1 MPNPKGGDKMK
12 HFQLRIAFVVL
23 CLSVGLITF
32 SGYFPL
38 LSQGPG
44 EGEEAPPPNTG
55 EPTPE
60 DTPGGPGDLIP
71 EDETPGPV
79 GQVDELSAAFL
90 ANSVDALT
98 ALLNSGTN
106 PNQQIR
112 LSNEVQIPAL
122 TSAVMSS
129 KVMLLPDKKIKILLD
144 AGANPNVADQ
154 RGYTALHWAAID
166 ARRSIVKLLLDYGA
180 DRQIR
185 TLKGNTPYELALKI
199 GNMSAVVAF
208 EEHSPF
214 RHPQRDEWLTRSAEA
229 KFGPK
234 EGTRKGGQQ

>member
-1 MPNPKGGDKMK
+1 MK
-12 HFQLRIAFVVL
+12 HFHSRIAFVVL
-23 CLSVGLITF
+23 CLSVGLMTL
-32 SGYFPL
+32 SGSFPL

-44 EGEEAPPPNTG
+44 EGEETPPPNTG

-60 DTPGGPGDLIP
+60 DPPGGPGDLIP
-71 EDETPGPV
+71 GDETPGPV
-79 GQVDELSAAFL
+79 GQVDELTAAL
-90 ANSVDALT
+90 VANSVDSLT
-98 ALLNSGTN
+98 ALLNSGTD

-112 LSNEVQIPAL
+112 LSNEIQVPVV

-129 KVMLLPDKKIKILLD
+129 KVMPLPDKKIKILLD

-154 RGYTALHWAAID
+154 KRGYTALHWAAID
-166 ARRSIVKLLLDYGA
+166 SHRSVVKLLLDYGA

-199 GNMSAVVAF
+199 GNMSAVFAF
-208 EEHSPF
+208 EEHSTF
-214 RHPQRDEWLTRSAEA
+214 RHPRRDEWLTRAAEA

-234 EGTRKGGQQ
+234 ERSRKGGHQ